1 MLKYGLLFIV
11 AMTGAI
17 AACSGPDGST
27 GSTGSTG
34 SNGSTS
40 SSGAGGTGGSDPC
53 WPADVDYSGCTGST
67 FFPDGTCAKGVCAT
81 GGLPTQ
87 VFAEWSAQSRAASGL
102 GETAFWD
109 RVLVS
114 KVEDTGNFIR
124 IETVLLV
131 DWARSREA
139 FSIDKSGFSAVPTAA
154 EIQKAVAFT
163 LLNFEWP
170 AFGALTQ
177 LAPVNDVRTA
187 FAACQC
193 NIKVDWCHIR
203 FRNGSPRFLGVD
215 AIGIV
220 DMAANQCKDAVV
232 DVATGIG
239 NSCND
244 VPCGVN

>member
-1 MLKYGLLFIV
+1 MIKYGLFFVV

-17 AACSGPDGST
+17 VACSGTDGST

-40 SSGAGGTGGSDPC
+40 SSGAGGTGGADPC
-53 WPADVDYSGCTGST
+53 LPGDVDYSGCSGST
-67 FFPDGTCAKGVCAT
+67 FFPDGSCAKGACAT
-81 GGLPTQ
+81 GLAAQ
-87 VFAEWSAQSRAASGL
+87 VFAEWSAQSRTASGL
-102 GETAFWD
+102 SETAFWE
-109 RVLVS
+109 RVLIS
-114 KVEDTGNFIR
+114 KVQDSGNFIR

-163 LLNFEWP
+163 LLGFEWP
-170 AFGALTQ
+170 TFGALTQ
-177 LAPVNDVRTA
+177 LASTNDVRAA

-193 NIKVDWCHIR
+193 DINVDWCHIR
-203 FRNGSPRFLGVD
+203 FRNGSPNFLGVD

-220 DMAANQCKDAVV
+220 DMAANKCKDAVV
-232 DVATGIG
+232 DVATGIS
-239 NSCND
+239 NSCTD
-244 VPCGVN
+244 VPCGIN